1 MGEGFFFM
9 ENNNTG
15 ELRNAADSQ
24 ESVSETQSVQER
36 MVPLSALEDERAKR
50 QRLEEEQ
57 RYLKEQWLAQQK
69 SQPQSN
75 ELDGLEDSDI
85 MTVGEFKKISKKI
98 KEEFSTSLKE
108 IQMTHKY
115 PDYVEVIGTYLP
127 DIVKNHPHLKDTL
140 LKTQDYEL
148 AYFLA
153 KNSDAYR
160 QDQQNKNKN
169 QDAERILK
177 NTQQA
182 GSLASV
188 GASTPVSQMKRYK
201 DMSDEEFRKE
211 VAKNMGY

>member
-1 MGEGFFFM
+1 M
-9 ENNNTG
+9 ENNDTG
-15 ELRNAADSQ
+15 ENRNAADSQ
-24 ESVSETQSVQER
+24 ETVSEPQTAQER

-57 RYLKEQWLAQQK
+57 RYIKEQWLTQQQSK
-69 SQPQSN
+69 SPKN
-75 ELDGLEDSDI
+75 EFDGLDDSDI
-85 MTVGEFKKISKKI
+85 MTVGEFKKISKQI

-108 IQMTHKY
+108 IQITHKY

-153 KNSDAYR
+153 KNSEAYR
-160 QDQQNKNKN
+160 NDQQNKNKN

>member
-1 MGEGFFFM
+1 M
-9 ENNNTG
+9 ENNETG
-15 ELRNAADSQ
+15 EIRNAADSQ
-24 ESVSETQSVQER
+24 ETVSESQTVQER

-57 RYLKEQWLAQQK
+57 RYIKEQWLAQQQK
-69 SQPQSN
+69 SQPQKN
-75 ELDGLEDSDI
+75 EFDGLEDSDI
-85 MTVGEFKKISKKI
+85 MTVGEFKKISKQI

>member
-1 MGEGFFFM
+1 M
-9 ENNNTG
+9 ENNDTG
-15 ELRNAADSQ
+15 ENRNAADSQ
-24 ESVSETQSVQER
+24 ETVSEPQTVQER

-57 RYLKEQWLAQQK
+57 RYIKEQWLAQQQSK
-69 SQPQSN
+69 SPKN
-75 ELDGLEDSDI
+75 EFDGLDDSDI
-85 MTVGEFKKISKKI
+85 MTVGEFKKISKQI

-153 KNSDAYR
+153 KNSEAYR
-160 QDQQNKNKN
+160 NDQQNKNKN

>member
-1 MGEGFFFM
+1 M
-9 ENNNTG
+9 ENNDTG

-24 ESVSETQSVQER
+24 DRVSETQTVQER

-57 RYLKEQWLAQQK
+57 KYMKEQWLAQQRSEPK
-69 SQPQSN
+69 KN
-75 ELDGLEDSDI
+75 ELEGLEDSDL
-85 MTVGEFKKISKKI
+85 MTVGEFKKISQQL

-115 PDYVEVIGTYLP
+115 PDYIEVIGTYLP
-127 DIVKNHPHLKDTL
+127 EVVKNHPHLKDTL

-148 AYFLA
+148 AYYLA
-153 KNSDAYR
+153 KNSEGYKK
-160 QDQQNKNKN
+160 DQQYKNKN
-169 QDAERILK
+169 EEAERILK

-201 DMSDEEFRKE
+201 DMTDEEFRKE
-211 VAKNMGY
+211 VARNMGY

>member
-1 MGEGFFFM
+1 M
-9 ENNNTG
+9 ENNDAG
-15 ELRNAADSQ
+15 EIRNAADSQ
-24 ESVSETQSVQER
+24 ETVSETQTVQER

-57 RYLKEQWLAQQK
+57 RYIKEQLLAQQK
-69 SQPQSN
+69 SQPQKN
-75 ELDGLEDSDI
+75 EFDGLEDSDI
-85 MTVGEFKKISKKI
+85 MTVGEFKKISNQI

-127 DIVKNHPHLKDTL
+127 EIVKNHPHLKDTL

-160 QDQQNKNKN
+160 NDQQNKNKSS
-169 QDAERILK
+169 DAERILK

-201 DMSDEEFRKE
+201 DMTDEEFRKE
-211 VAKNMGY
+211 VARNMGY

>member
-1 MGEGFFFM
+1 M
-9 ENNNTG
+9 ENNETG
-15 ELRNAADSQ
+15 EIRNAADSQ
-24 ESVSETQSVQER
+24 ETVSEPQTVQER

-57 RYLKEQWLAQQK
+57 RYIKEQWLAQQQK
-69 SQPQSN
+69 SQPQKN
-75 ELDGLEDSDI
+75 EFDGLEDSDI
-85 MTVGEFKKISKKI
+85 MTVGEFKKISKQI

>member
-1 MGEGFFFM
+1 M
-9 ENNNTG
+9 ENNDTG
-15 ELRNAADSQ
+15 ENRNAADSQ
-24 ESVSETQSVQER
+24 ETVSEPQTVQER

-57 RYLKEQWLAQQK
+57 RYIKEQWLTQQQSK
-69 SQPQSN
+69 SPKN
-75 ELDGLEDSDI
+75 EFDGLDDSDI
-85 MTVGEFKKISKKI
+85 MTVGEFKKISKQI

-108 IQMTHKY
+108 IQITHKY

-153 KNSDAYR
+153 KNSEAYR
-160 QDQQNKNKN
+160 NDQQNKNKN

>member
-1 MGEGFFFM
+1 M
-9 ENNNTG
+9 ENNDTG
-15 ELRNAADSQ
+15 EIRNAADSQ
-24 ESVSETQSVQER
+24 ETVSETPTVQER

-57 RYLKEQWLAQQK
+57 RYIKEQLLAQQ
-69 SQPQSN
+69 SQKPTN
-75 ELDGLEDSDI
+75 ELDGLDDSDI
-85 MTVGEFKKISKKI
+85 MTVGEFKKISKQI

-127 DIVKNHPHLKDTL
+127 EIVKNHPHLKDTL

-160 QDQQNKNKN
+160 NAQQNKNKS
-169 QDAERILK
+169 QEAERILK

-201 DMSDEEFRKE
+201 DMTDEEFRKE